1 MSKDYM
7 QNRELSWLKFNER
20 VLNKAEKTYM
30 PPFEKLNFIKIFTT
44 NLDEFFMIRV
54 GSLADLQNMKKDVV
68 DARTGMNVKEQLD
81 AVMAS
86 LPAIYAG
93 KDKLYKKVMQELR
106 AYGIIKLEIK
116 NLDELEKKYAEDYF
130 KNMVQPLLS
139 PLVVNKSHPFPFL
152 SNLRKYVFFDL
163 NASKAGKNIV
173 GIIPIADELNQIVVF
188 PSHGEIKFLFVDELI
203 EHYGAEVFRGYTV
216 SSYCTVSVTRNFDYV
231 DRDYIK
237 DEFDDYKKY
246 MKEII
251 KQRQRLK
258 AVRIETNRPLSQSI
272 EKILLKELDIE
283 KNRIF
288 TFSSPMDMSFVNRI
302 KDKLDRE
309 TLERITYKKFNQYNP
324 YPPETTKS
332 YFSLI
337 EKKDVLLAYPYE
349 DINVFLNLI
358 KEASNN
364 RNVIAIKI
372 TIYRLAK
379 NSKLVQHLCN
389 AAENG
394 IDVTVC
400 MELKARFDEE
410 NNINYSEILYD
421 AGCNI
426 IYGFE
431 EYKIHSKIC
440 MISYKKND
448 EIKYIT
454 QIGTGNYNEITSRLY
469 TDFSFITSNMEIGK
483 DALNFFN
490 NMNMGI
496 ANGNY
501 THLLQS
507 PSTFKSTISD
517 LIDEQIAKGSKGR
530 LLFKMNSF
538 TDIDLIQ
545 KLSAASNAGV
555 DIKMIIRGIC
565 CIKPGVKD
573 YTENVRVVSIVGR
586 FLEHSRVYIFGEGDE
601 MKIYISSAD
610 LMTRNTQ
617 KRIEIACP
625 IYDKEIKAKLETY
638 LLTQLADNI
647 DAKYIDQNGDYQP
660 IQSDKEPLSMQET
673 YMLRANE
680 KSALQKDYKKTL
692 RQQEEQKIAQ
702 KNQEKLLKEE
712 ELANSK
718 ERKQPAK
725 NSQNYEQIQEQTNT
739 QTEKDEQKKTLIEK
753 IKDLF
758 R

>member
-1 MSKDYM
+1 
-7 QNRELSWLKFNER
+7 
-20 VLNKAEKTYM
+20 
-30 PPFEKLNFIKIFTT
+30 
-44 NLDEFFMIRV
+44 
-54 GSLADLQNMKKDVV
+54 
-68 DARTGMNVKEQLD
+68 
-81 AVMAS
+81 
-86 LPAIYAG
+86 
-93 KDKLYKKVMQELR
+93 
-106 AYGIIKLEIK
+106 
-116 NLDELEKKYAEDYF
+116 
-130 KNMVQPLLS
+130 
-139 PLVVNKSHPFPFL
+139 
-152 SNLRKYVFFDL
+152 
-163 NASKAGKNIV
+163 
-173 GIIPIADELNQIVVF
+173 
-188 PSHGEIKFLFVDELI
+188 
-203 EHYGAEVFRGYTV
+203 
-216 SSYCTVSVTRNFDYV
+216 
-231 DRDYIK
+231 
-237 DEFDDYKKY
+237 
-246 MKEII
+246 
-251 KQRQRLK
+251 
-258 AVRIETNRPLSQSI
+258 
-272 EKILLKELDIE
+272 
-283 KNRIF
+283 
-288 TFSSPMDMSFVNRI
+288 
-302 KDKLDRE
+302 
-309 TLERITYKKFNQYNP
+309 
-324 YPPETTKS
+324 
-332 YFSLI
+332 
-337 EKKDVLLAYPYE
+337 
-349 DINVFLNLI
+349 
-358 KEASNN
+358 
-364 RNVIAIKI
+364 
-372 TIYRLAK
+372 
-379 NSKLVQHLCN
+379 
-389 AAENG
+389 
-394 IDVTVC
+394 
-400 MELKARFDEE
+400 
-410 NNINYSEILYD
+410 
-421 AGCNI
+421 
-426 IYGFE
+426 
-431 EYKIHSKIC
+431 
-440 MISYKKND
+440 
-448 EIKYIT
+448 
-454 QIGTGNYNEITSRLY
+454 
-469 TDFSFITSNMEIGK
+469 MEIGK

-680 KSALQKDYKKTL
+680 KSALQKDYEKTL
-692 RQQEEQKIAQ
+692 RHQEEQKIAQ

-725 NSQNYEQIQEQTNT
+725 NSQNYEQIKEQTNT